1 MDHLDP
7 SDLAQHGLALERNL
21 DDITTYSVGQVRRD
35 DLTGTYCGTQRATPD
50 NAGAT
55 VYGGSDLLVV
65 RGDYGVLLGLGFF
78 SAPSQAVGENLS
90 AVKAMVV
97 VNMPSLVQFH
107 RRRLVWR
114 SMNLSV

>member
-1 MDHLDP
+1 LDHLDP

-65 RGDYGVLLGLGFF
+65 RGDYGAGH
-78 SAPSQAVGENLS
+78 AAH
-90 AVKAMVV
+90 AVKFAPARDFCSQGREQACALIVV
-97 VNMPSLVQFH
+97 PVG
-107 RRRLVWR
+107 
-114 SMNLSV
+114 